1 MNKADLIAHVT
12 AETGW
17 KKAEAAVAVDAV
29 LNGIRAGL
37 SNDGAVALTGFGSFN
52 VGERPARTGR
62 NPRTGEPVEIAAS
75 RVPKFKPGSELK
87 AAVA

>member
-12 AETGW
+12 TETGW
-17 KKAEAAVAVDAV
+17 KKVEAAAAVDAV
-29 LNGIRAGL
+29 LNGICAGL
-37 SNDGAVALTGFGSFN
+37 AADGAVTLTGFGSFT

-87 AAVA
+87 AAAA

>member
-17 KKAEAAVAVDAV
+17 KKAEAAAAVDAV
-29 LNGIRAGL
+29 LNGICAGL

-87 AAVA
+87 TAVA